1 MKVQTNCGKDVGRKE
16 RGNIDQAHTAEPEF
30 PKQGHG
36 GLQVKLKPAP
46 WAYLS
51 IT

>member
-1 MKVQTNCGKDVGRKE
+1 MKVQTNCGKDDGRKE
-16 RGNIDQAHTAEPEF
+16 RGNIDQAHTGTAEPEF
-30 PKQGHG
+30 PKQG